1 MIDQHLFK
9 EKKAAY
15 HTLGCKL
22 NFSETSTIARTMGE
36 HGFMKV
42 DFDEFADIYIINTC
56 SVTEAA
62 EKKCRSIIQRA
73 IRKNPQAFVVV
84 TGCFAQLKPEN
95 LARIPGV
102 DLILGSNE
110 KFDIALYL
118 GHLEKHAT
126 AEIHTGAITSNKE
139 FKPSYSFGDRTRCF
153 LKVQDGCD
161 YYCSYCTIPLARGHS
176 RNSTIEQTLQQ
187 ARQAIQD
194 GAREIILT
202 GVNIGDFGKSTDE
215 TFFDLIRQF
224 DELEDVE
231 RFRISSIEPNLLTDE
246 MIAWVADSKHFMPHF
261 HIPLQSGCD
270 KVLKLMKRRYDT
282 ALFAHRVETIKQLM
296 PHAFIGVDVIVGV
309 RGESD
314 EDFETTHQFLRDLEV
329 SQLHVFTYSER
340 PNTQALKITENV
352 PHEVRKQRNQVLHLL
367 SDKKLADFYAKSI
380 GTQSTVLVESHNDDG
395 KMYGFTPNYIKCE
408 MPFNANL
415 ANTIQPVRLEAFN
428 SDRSAIKATILNL

>member
-36 HGFMKV
+36 HGFIKV
-42 DFDEFADIYIINTC
+42 DFDEFADIYVINTC
-56 SVTEAA
+56 SVTEVA
-62 EKKCRSIIQRA
+62 EKKCRTAIQKA
-73 IRKNPQAFVVV
+73 IRQNPQAFIVV

-95 LARIPGV
+95 LAQIQGV

-176 RNSTIEQTLQQ
+176 RNSTISQTVELAQK
-187 ARQAIQD
+187 AVAD

-202 GVNIGDFGKSTDE
+202 GVNIGDFGRSTGE
-215 TFFDLIRQF
+215 NFFDLIRQL
-224 DELEDVE
+224 DDIDGVE
-231 RFRISSIEPNLLTDE
+231 RFRISSIEPNLITDE
-246 MIAWVADSKHFMPHF
+246 MIEWVAQSKHFMPHF
-261 HIPLQSGCD
+261 HIPLQSGSD
-270 KVLKLMKRRYDT
+270 NVLKLMKRRYDT
-282 ALFAHRVETIKQLM
+282 ALFAHRIETIRKYI

-309 RGESD
+309 RGESNY
-314 EDFETTHQFLRDLEV
+314 DFEITHQFLHNLDV

-352 PHEVRKQRNQVLHLL
+352 PHDVRKQRNQVLHLL
-367 SDKKLADFYAKSI
+367 SEKKLTDFYSRFI
-380 GTQSTVLVESHNDDG
+380 GTESTVLVESHNDDG
-395 KMYGFTPNYIKCE
+395 VMYGFTSNYIKCE
-408 MPFNANL
+408 MPFNADL
-415 ANTIQPVRLEAFN
+415 ANTIQPVHLDGFN
-428 SDRSAIKATILNL
+428 RDRTAIKATLIK